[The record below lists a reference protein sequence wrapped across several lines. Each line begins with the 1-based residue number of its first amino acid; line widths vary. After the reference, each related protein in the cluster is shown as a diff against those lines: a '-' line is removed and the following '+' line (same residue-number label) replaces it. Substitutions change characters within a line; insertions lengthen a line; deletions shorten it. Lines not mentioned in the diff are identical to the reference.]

1 VLLVNYAHTG
11 IHQVHIIM
19 ITQQSLVNPSSF
31 YFKKLGWGDSWT
43 ASKSCRSKLS
53 ITGDTAK
60 YLFLT
65 LYRGCALFPQD
76 SVNPFF
82 HDAHFARMARWWLSG
97 DLSEAI
103 PQTNPD
109 VFHPTIYYHPLS
121 VWLSSHN
128 WIGQDRAHMTC
139 GCTGSFTTW
148 LSPIS
153 LFLGG
158 RPSSEI
164 HTTAIEMTLV

>member
-1 VLLVNYAHTG
+1 
-11 IHQVHIIM
+11 M

-31 YFKKLGWGDSWT
+31 NFKKLGWGDSWT
-43 ASKSCRSKLS
+43 SSKSCHSKLS
-53 ITGDTAK
+53 VTGDTIK
-60 YLFLT
+60 YLVLT
-65 LYRGCALFPQD
+65 LCRGCALFPQD
-76 SVNPFF
+76 SVNPFC
-82 HDAHFARMARWWLSG
+82 HDDHFAQMAKWRLRW
-97 DLSEAI
+97 DLSEPI

-109 VFHPTIYYHPLS
+109 AFHPIIHYHPLS

-128 WIGQDRAHMTC
+128 LFGQDRAHMTR

-148 LSPIS
+148 TSPIS

-164 HTTAIEMTLV
+164 YATAIEMTLV

>member
-1 VLLVNYAHTG
+1 VLLVNYVRTG

-19 ITQQSLVNPSSF
+19 ITQQSLVNPSNFS
-31 YFKKLGWGDSWT
+31 FKKLGWGDPWT

-53 ITGDTAK
+53 VTGDTAK
-60 YLFLT
+60 YLVLT
-65 LYRGCALFPQD
+65 LCRGCALFPQD
-76 SVNPFF
+76 SVNPFC
-82 HDAHFARMARWWLSG
+82 HDAHFAQMARWRLRR

-103 PQTNPD
+103 PHTNSD
-109 VFHPTIYYHPLS
+109 AFHPTIHYHPLS

-128 WIGQDRAHMTC
+128 LIGQDRAHMTR
-139 GCTGSFTTW
+139 GCTESFTTW
-148 LSPIS
+148 TSPIS

-164 HTTAIEMTLV
+164 HMTAI